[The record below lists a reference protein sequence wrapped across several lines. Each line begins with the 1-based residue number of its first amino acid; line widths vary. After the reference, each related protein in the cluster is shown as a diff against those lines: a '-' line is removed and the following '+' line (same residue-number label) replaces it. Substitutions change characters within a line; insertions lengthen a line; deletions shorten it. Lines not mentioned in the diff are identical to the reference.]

1 MNTYDHAT
9 LRSGAGATA
18 RPAVQAPLHRAWSGR
33 SGNRTC

>member
-18 RPAVQAPLHRAWSGR
+18 PLAGQAFLSWAWSGR